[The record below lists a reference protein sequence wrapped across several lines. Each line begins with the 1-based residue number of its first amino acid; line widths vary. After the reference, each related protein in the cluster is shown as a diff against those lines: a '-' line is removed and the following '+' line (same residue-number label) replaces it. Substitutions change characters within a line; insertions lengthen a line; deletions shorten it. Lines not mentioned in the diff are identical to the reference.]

1 MAVGWLT
8 INSLVNYLLNYFK
21 LHATPLQQVWLG
33 LLQAAVAAETGPVQ
47 QQAHRGAAGLLVA
60 DAGLAVHGPVQ
71 QLLLR

>member
-33 LLQAAVAAETGPVQ
+33 LLQAAVAADTGPVQ
-47 QQAHRGAAGLLVA
+47 QPAHRGAAGLLVG
-60 DAGLAVHGPVQ
+60 DAGLAVLGPVP
-71 QLLLR
+71 QLFLR